1 MYGVCGGARREALWR
16 FSGVLG
22 GSLYGV
28 LRGAQTPLNARGA
41 LGAQHPSFRK
51 PYKNARQADNATHI

>member
-1 MYGVCGGARREALWR
+1 LWR

-22 GSLYGV
+22 GSLHGV

-41 LGAQHPSFRK
+41 LGAQHPTFRK
-51 PYKNARQADNATHI
+51 PYKNARQADNATYI